1 MGSHMV
7 RFYQND
13 TFLIAGLAE
22 FIGSALAA
30 GDTAI
35 AIATGVHL
43 AQLKNRLLARGLPGS
58 ANFIALDAERLM
70 PLFMHDGALDQSL
83 FRQLMGDSI
92 AAATKDHEGRICIFG
107 EMVALLCAG
116 GSCSLRSP
124 AKHDATILIER
135 YFNDLMQD
143 PSFSILCA
151 YPLNAFPRAE
161 DSAMFEQV
169 CALHSEVL
177 PAEGVDARS
186 DLQRLQRTIA
196 TLQQRAYSLASEVRE
211 REQIEQA
218 LREVNID
225 RLTGLPNRSVFHDR
239 LEMDLKKA
247 HRTGLSVALLFI
259 DLDHFKEIN
268 DTLGHAT
275 GDLLLKQVG
284 QRLASYVRES
294 DTVTRLGGDEF
305 TITLAELHDVDT
317 VTDVAQKILLDLA
330 GPFQLGEEVAYIST
344 SIGITLFPQDASTAG
359 ELLRN
364 ADQAMYQSKDLGR
377 NRFSYFTRSMQ
388 EAAQTRMNLS
398 RDLRRAIG
406 GAQLEVFYQPIVELA
421 NAKLVKAEALIRWHH
436 PENGDISPTDFIPI
450 AEHTGMIVPIGDWVF
465 RQALQ
470 QSRRWRA
477 CNPDLTVSVNVSP
490 VQFYR
495 SNGAQYCEWLAQ
507 CGNTEHAG
515 EASAPPVGLEITEGL
530 MLRADNSVMNQLT
543 AFQNAGIELSLDD
556 FGTGYASLS
565 YLRKFNLD
573 YLKIDK
579 SFVFNLENDAA
590 NVALCEAIIVMAHK
604 LGLKVIAEGVETA
617 HQSELLRHAGC
628 DFGQGFLF
636 GRPVPAEQ
644 FEALLLNSGDRPQQ
658 TA

>member
-1 MGSHMV
+1 MGSHLV
-7 RFYQND
+7 RFYEND
-13 TFLIAGLAE
+13 NFLIAGLAQ
-22 FIGSALAA
+22 FIGSELAA
-30 GDTAI
+30 GDKAI
-35 AIATGVHL
+35 AIATSAHL
-43 AQLKNRLLARGLPGS
+43 AQLERQLRARGLLGS
-58 ANFIALDAERLM
+58 VNFIALDAERM
-70 PLFMHDGALDQSL
+70 IPLFMRDGALDQAR
-83 FRQLMGDSI
+83 FRQIIDDLI
-92 AAATKDHEGRICIFG
+92 AAATKDHEGRIWIFG
-107 EMVALLCAG
+107 EMAALLCAG
-116 GSCSLRSP
+116 GSCSLHAA
-124 AKHDATILIER
+124 AKHDAAIRMER

-143 PSFSILCA
+143 ASFSILCA
-151 YPLNAFPRAE
+151 YPLSAFPRAE
-161 DSAMFEQV
+161 DSPMFEQV
-169 CALHSEVL
+169 CALHSDVL
-177 PAEGVDARS
+177 PAEGFDPHS
-186 DLQRLQRTIA
+186 DLHCLQRTIA
-196 TLQQRAYSLASEVRE
+196 SLQQRAYSLASEVRD

-225 RLTGLPNRSVFHDR
+225 RLTGLPNRTVFHDR

-305 TITLAELHDVDT
+305 TVTLAELHDVDT

-330 GPFQLGEEVAYIST
+330 GPFQLGNEVAYVSA
-344 SIGITLFPQDASTAG
+344 SIGITLFPQDAGTAG

-377 NRFSYFTRSMQ
+377 NRFSYFTSSMQ

-421 NAKLVKAEALIRWHH
+421 NAKLAKAEALIRWHH

-470 QSRRWRA
+470 QARRWRA
-477 CNPDLTVSVNVSP
+477 YHRDLTVCVNVSP

-495 SNGAQYCEWLAQ
+495 GNGAQYCEWLAQ
-507 CGNTEHAG
+507 CRNPSQAS
-515 EASAPPVGLEITEGL
+515 EASAGPVGLEITEGL
-530 MLRADNSVMNQLT
+530 MLRADNSVMKQLM

-617 HQSELLRHAGC
+617 HQSELLRQAGC

-636 GRPVPAEQ
+636 GHPVPAEQ
-644 FEALLLNSGDRPQQ
+644 FEALLTNSGDRPPQP
-658 TA
+658 A